1 MLANYNKLSQKLLF
15 MLPCVEGVV
24 QNLHF
29 QVFIYVLNLFF
40 QHDHPNSYDLFSSI
54 DVYICVGH
62 NGNQSGKGVK
72 YRVAI
77 QSITLLQIG
86 QVSSK

>member
-1 MLANYNKLSQKLLF
+1 M
-15 MLPCVEGVV
+15 PPRVEGVV

-40 QHDHPNSYDLFSSI
+40 QHDHPNSSDLFFFSI
-54 DVYICVGH
+54 DVCIGVGQ

-72 YRVAI
+72 YRVPI
-77 QSITLLQIG
+77 
-86 QVSSK
+86 